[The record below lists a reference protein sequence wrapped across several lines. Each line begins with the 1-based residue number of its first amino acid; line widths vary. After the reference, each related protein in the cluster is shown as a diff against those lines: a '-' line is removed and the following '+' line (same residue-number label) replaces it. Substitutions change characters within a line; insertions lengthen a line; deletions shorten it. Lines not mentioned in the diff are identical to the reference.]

1 MAIFSRRKKLAGETR
16 TVESIVKTPSKSSSA
31 LAAVVLTGVPA
42 TEKAVAGEA
51 KGEYVFRIR
60 PGATKVQIKRA
71 VEEQYGVNVGAVRV
85 VNMPGKVRRR
95 GRVQGWRPGFRK
107 AIVTIAKGQKLELV
121 RA

>member
-1 MAIFSRRKKLAGETR
+1 MAIFSRRKKPVSETR
-16 TVESIVKTPSKSSSA
+16 TVESVAGAPRTSGSA
-31 LAAVVLTGVPA
+31 LAALVLMGAPA

-51 KGEYVFRIR
+51 RGEYVFRIR
-60 PGATKVQIKRA
+60 PEATKGQVKRA
-71 VEEQYGVNVGAVRV
+71 VVEQYGVTVRAVRV
-85 VNMPGKVRRR
+85 VNVPGKVRRR